1 MSFLLIAGMLLM
13 LSGCTEERKREAA
26 RLAAELEAKE
36 RGETLATDPAGGE
49 NAPETLIVNDD
60 TIAIPQDDSAA
71 TVDSVVSVIQSTLQ
85 KQQATSDSIPPPAI
99 KAMPPMMRDGFSVQV
114 ESSPS
119 QGYIMQQLQT
129 FTDRGYDAYLGT
141 VTIEGKTY
149 YRLRIGKYAD
159 RNEAARVSEEINSMF
174 NLKSWVDKAS
184 W

>member
-1 MSFLLIAGMLLM
+1 MAGMLII

-85 KQQATSDSIPPPAI
+85 KQQATNDSTPSPAV

-129 FTDRGYDAYLGT
+129 FTERGYDAYLGT

-149 YRLRIGKYAD
+149 YRLRIGKYTD